1 MNDIAVF
8 GSSSSAG
15 KSTITMLLLNILKQH
30 NINALPF
37 KAQNF
42 SNNST
47 VADDNTEI
55 AFAQYFQAKSVNLK
69 TSRYLNPL
77 LIKSGKNSHLHII
90 ENGNFFGELSPIE
103 YYNTIDT
110 FKKTVENS
118 YIRLKQEGIVVSE
131 GAGSPT
137 ELNFLDRDLA
147 NTFIALNFKPKI
159 VFVADIERG
168 GVFASIFGTKELLK
182 KIGLE
187 ISGVI
192 INKFRGDIKLFN
204 DGIKII
210 EKEFNI
216 PIFGVLP
223 YLELNVGF
231 EDNLNTNNYIQHKKP
246 IIKAGVYNFRYMS
259 NYYDIEPLIL
269 DRNVEVSFFNNLNQA
284 DLFDV
289 VVLPGSRQTVLD
301 LLLIKK
307 QDYKILKKTK
317 IIALCGGYQMLF
329 ENIYDSIESD
339 IKHTKGLGLIKG
351 NVRFEPN
358 KILKRSKYKI
368 GSFEVNGF
376 EMHYGKT
383 DKLYFEDE
391 NIFGTFVHEALY
403 NDDLRT
409 CLLKKINPQYSPYN
423 YKKAYKK
430 HLAQFVENAKM
441 NFYVDKL
448 FKLL

>member
-1 MNDIAVF
+1 MNDIAIF

-15 KSTITMLLLNILKQH
+15 KSTITMFLLNILKQH
-30 NINALPF
+30 DINALPF

-55 AFAQYFQAKSVNLK
+55 AFAQYFQAKSINLK
-69 TSRYLNPL
+69 TTHYLNPL

-90 ENGNFFGELSPIE
+90 EGGRFFAELTPAE
-103 YYNTIDT
+103 YYNTIDK
-110 FKKTVENS
+110 FKKTVEQS
-118 YIRLKQEGIVVSE
+118 YIKLKQVGTVISE

-147 NTFIALNFKPKI
+147 NIFIALNFKPKI

-168 GVFASIFGTKELLK
+168 GIFASIYGTKELLK

-192 INKFRGDIKLFN
+192 VNKFRGDIKLFN

-210 EKEFNI
+210 EKEFRI
-216 PIFGVLP
+216 PVLGVLP

-231 EDNLNTNNYIQHKKP
+231 EDSLNTNNYKQQKKP
-246 IIKAGVYNFRYMS
+246 IIRAGVYNFRYMS

-269 DRNVEVSFFNNLNQA
+269 DKNVEVSFFSNLNQA
-284 DLFDV
+284 NLFDV

-301 LLLIKK
+301 LLLLKK

-329 ENIYDSIESD
+329 ENIYDGIESD

-351 NVRFEPN
+351 DVKFEQS
-358 KILKRSKYKI
+358 KTLKRSKYKI
-368 GSFEVNGF
+368 GNFEVNGF
-376 EMHYGKT
+376 EMHYGKA

-391 NIFGTFVHEALY
+391 NIFATFVHEALY
-403 NDDLRT
+403 NDQLRT
-409 CLLKKINPQYSPYN
+409 YLLKKINPNYTGYN
-423 YKKAYKK
+423 YKKAYKN
-430 HLAQFVENAKM
+430 HLAQFVEKAKI
-441 NFYVDKL
+441 NFCVDKFIEL
-448 FKLL
+448 I